1 MNENIE
7 KYLLLTKKR
16 EKLEKIHL
24 TSHESDFLNY
34 KKRMI
39 IFAVF
44 FISLPIAFYLYGF
57 ESELY
62 PVSTTLVIL
71 ISTLYSAGNLVSMF
85 LHFMNSK
92 SFLYIFF
99 EKGIKIIL
107 PIVFLGFFRF
117 YNLALQ
123 DNFSSPLFHYFAIIS
138 SFLMSLV
145 IINFIPF
152 LFFKYT
158 KFKSQNEI
166 IEKLSILVKEI
177 QTTEELLIN
186 DKESFSFILN
196 DKTDQFTTLKNN
208 EKFKQVFFDILK
220 EEKKLNDFSMENE

>member
-16 EKLEKIHL
+16 EGLEKIHL
-24 TSHESDFLNY
+24 TSHKPNFFSY

-39 IFAVF
+39 FFVVF
-44 FISLPIAFYLYGF
+44 FISLPIAFYFYGF

-62 PVSTTLVIL
+62 PISTSLLFLSSALYAAYNL
-71 ISTLYSAGNLVSMF
+71 ISMLLYLS
-85 LHFMNSK
+85 NSK
-92 SFLYIFF
+92 SLLSVFF
-99 EKGIKIIL
+99 EKGIKSIL
-107 PIVFLGFFRF
+107 PILFLSFFRF
-117 YNLALQ
+117 YNLGLQ
-123 DNFSSPLFHYFAIIS
+123 DNFSNPLSHYFFIIS
-138 SFLMSLV
+138 SFLISLA
-145 IINFIPF
+145 IINCIPF

-166 IEKLSILVKEI
+166 TEKLSIVEKEI
-177 QTTEELLIN
+177 ETTEELLIN

-196 DKTDQFTTLKNN
+196 DKTDKFATLKNN

>member
-7 KYLLLTKKR
+7 KYLLLIKKR
-16 EKLEKIHL
+16 EKLEKTHL
-24 TSHESDFLNY
+24 TSHKSDFLSY

-39 IFAVF
+39 FFVVF
-44 FISLPIAFYLYGF
+44 FISLPIAFYFYGF

-62 PVSTTLVIL
+62 PVSTSLLFVI
-71 ISTLYSAGNLVSMF
+71 SALYAAYNLVSMI
-85 LHFMNSK
+85 LYLSNSK
-92 SFLYIFF
+92 SLLSVFF
-99 EKGIKIIL
+99 EKGIKSIL
-107 PIVFLGFFRF
+107 PILFLSFLRFF
-117 YNLALQ
+117 NLTLQ
-123 DNFSSPLFHYFAIIS
+123 DYFNNPLSHYFFIIS
-138 SFLMSLV
+138 SFLISLA
-145 IINFIPF
+145 IINCIPF

-166 IEKLSILVKEI
+166 TEKLSIVEKEI
-177 QTTEELLIN
+177 ETTEELLIN

-196 DKTDQFTTLKNN
+196 DKTDKFATLKNN

>member
-7 KYLLLTKKR
+7 KYLSLIKKR
-16 EKLEKIHL
+16 EKLEKTHL
-24 TSHESDFLNY
+24 TSHKSDFLSY
-34 KKRMI
+34 KKRI
-39 IFAVF
+39 IFFVVF
-44 FISLPIAFYLYGF
+44 FISLPIAFYFYGF

-62 PVSTTLVIL
+62 PVSSTLIIL

-99 EKGIKIIL
+99 EEGIKIIL
-107 PIVFLGFFRF
+107 PIIFLGFFRF
-117 YNLALQ
+117 YNLVLQ

-138 SFLMSLV
+138 SFLMSLA

-166 IEKLSILVKEI
+166 TEKLSIVEKEI
-177 QTTEELLIN
+177 ETTEELLIN

-196 DKTDQFTTLKNN
+196 DKTEQFATLKNN

-220 EEKKLNDFSMENE
+220 KEKKLNDFSMENE

>member
-7 KYLLLTKKR
+7 KYLLLIKERK
-16 EKLEKIHL
+16 KLEKIQI
-24 TSHESDFLNY
+24 TDYEPSIFNY
-34 KKRMI
+34 KKTI
-39 IFAVF
+39 VF
-44 FISLPIAFYLYGF
+44 FVVFFFLMPISFYFFGF
-57 ESELY
+57 EFSLF
-62 PVSTTLVIL
+62 P
-71 ISTLYSAGNLVSMF
+71 ISTSFLFLASCLYSGYNFMYITQNLYQPNSFVSV
-85 LHFMNSK
+85 
-92 SFLYIFF
+92 FF

-107 PIVFLGFFRF
+107 PVIYLLLFHFSEIV
-117 YNLALQ
+117 LQ
-123 DNFSSPLFHYFAIIS
+123 DNFISPLFHYFIVIS
-138 SFLMSLV
+138 CFLFSFFIL
-145 IINFIPF
+145 NCIPF

-166 IEKLSILVKEI
+166 IEKLSIVEKEI

-196 DKTDQFTTLKNN
+196 DKTDKFTTLKNN